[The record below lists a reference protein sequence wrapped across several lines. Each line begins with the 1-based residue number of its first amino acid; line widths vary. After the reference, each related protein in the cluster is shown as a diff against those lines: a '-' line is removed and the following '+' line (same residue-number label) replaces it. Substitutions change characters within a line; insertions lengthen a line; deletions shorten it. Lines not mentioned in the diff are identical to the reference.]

1 MIEREWQE
9 RTLGP
14 EEKRRK
20 VLRTRGKMTETGQE
34 GKSGE
39 SRKEASPRAERGLA
53 QDPRSSQSFA
63 SNANLGSTNKAS
75 LLLFQV

>member
-53 QDPRSSQSFA
+53 QDPSDDLAPDQ
-63 SNANLGSTNKAS
+63 ANHSHRMLI
-75 LLLFQV
+75 